1 MGVAVL
7 MLSSRRRLITGGLS
21 AAVSTTLVPEAL
33 ARARS
38 HHGAARHAARSV
50 HLAHAASRHGGSAL
64 RSSLPAHGPVPYSG
78 LAANPV
84 SVALGQG
91 PRFAHIHNLHT
102 GDALR
107 TVYFENGRYLPD
119 AMDELMKAL
128 RDWRSGEEHL
138 MDPRLF
144 DVMHALRGRLETS
157 QPFQIVSGYRS
168 KATNDMMH
176 ERSAGVAKN
185 SQHTEGKASDVRME
199 GVDLRRIR
207 AAALDLGA
215 GGVGYYPASN
225 FVHVDVGP
233 VRQWQGV

>member
-1 MGVAVL
+1 MI
-7 MLSSRRRLITGGLS
+7 SSRRRLITGGLS
-21 AAVSTTLVPEAL
+21 AAVSATVVPEAF
-33 ARARS
+33 ARVRA
-38 HHGAARHAARSV
+38 HHRAAKAA
-50 HLAHAASRHGGSAL
+50 HLAHAGAHHAAAA
-64 RSSLPAHGPVPYSG
+64 LPAAPVPYAG

-84 SVALGQG
+84 SVTLGHG
-91 PRFAHIHNLHT
+91 PRFAHVHNLHT
-102 GDALR
+102 GDSLR

-119 AMDELMKAL
+119 AMGELMKAL

-144 DVMHALRGRLETS
+144 DVMHALRGRLGTS

-185 SQHTEGKASDVRME
+185 SQHTEGKASDIRLE
-199 GVDLRRIR
+199 GVDLRHVR

-215 GGVGYYPASN
+215 GGVGYYPVSN

-233 VRQWQGV
+233 VRRWQGV